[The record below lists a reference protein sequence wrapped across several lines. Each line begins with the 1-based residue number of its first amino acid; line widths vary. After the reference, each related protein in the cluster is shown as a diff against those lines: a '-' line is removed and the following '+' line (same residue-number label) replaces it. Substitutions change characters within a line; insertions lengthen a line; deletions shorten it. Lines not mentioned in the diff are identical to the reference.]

1 MSRDP
6 IVALLKNEYEDLENA
21 FLSLNLS
28 IERRDVML
36 FIENLNYIR
45 DNLKSL
51 NEFPDSD
58 EERRKNNETI
68 FICKNLINTLD
79 NWKNYMASE
88 ICKEKNNK
96 RKKT

>member
-45 DNLKSL
+45 DSLKSL
-51 NEFPDSD
+51 NEFPGSD
-58 EERRKNNETI
+58 EERQKNNETI

-88 ICKEKNNK
+88 IRKEKNNK

>member
-36 FIENLNYIR
+36 FIENLNYIK

-51 NEFPDSD
+51 NEFPGSD
-58 EERRKNNETI
+58 EERRKNNEII
-68 FICKNLINTLD
+68 FICKNLINTLE

-88 ICKEKNNK
+88 ICKEKSNK
-96 RKKT
+96 IKKT

>member
-88 ICKEKNNK
+88 IRKEKNNK